1 MPVENRLPFKLQ
13 KRREIEKET
22 VLIKRKFFYK
32 RAQRKNEL
40 IL

>member
-1 MPVENRLPFKLQ
+1 MPVENRLPFKLK

-22 VLIKRKFFYK
+22 VLIKGKFFCK
-32 RAQRKNEL
+32 RVQRKNGL

>member
-1 MPVENRLPFKLQ
+1 MPVENRLLFKLK

-22 VLIKRKFFYK
+22 VLIKGKFFYK